1 MFEMASGHLALS
13 LVRHNQ
19 LLHVRFFGEKLSC
32 VNWLCFFLSIS
43 IERKLDLVM
52 SLSEASEHNHCGVNL
67 FLKKEV
73 ESVLLEKDLY
83 QESD

>member
-1 MFEMASGHLALS
+1 MSIGSAL
-13 LVRHNQ
+13 
-19 LLHVRFFGEKLSC
+19 
-32 VNWLCFFLSIS
+32 FLSIS